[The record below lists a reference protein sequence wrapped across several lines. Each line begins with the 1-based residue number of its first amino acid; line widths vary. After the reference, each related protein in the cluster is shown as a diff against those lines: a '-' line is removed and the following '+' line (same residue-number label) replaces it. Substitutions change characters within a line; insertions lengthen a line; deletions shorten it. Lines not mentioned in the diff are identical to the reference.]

1 MAVLKDL
8 VLRIVIDL
16 RRRSPRTP
24 GAPSVNPRMHH
35 FTSIILF
42 VSTRLPVLSR

>member
-1 MAVLKDL
+1 MALLKDL

-24 GAPSVNPRMHH
+24 GVFEFPAGPSNPGAPSVNP
-35 FTSIILF
+35 
-42 VSTRLPVLSR
+42 